1 MLVATQAHHI
11 SSFFMVCIYNTLAYI
26 TTLMRNFVVDG
37 NGRPMNVA
45 FAAAAAAV
53 SNDTQKL

>member
-26 TTLMRNFVVDG
+26 TTLMRNFVDG

-45 FAAAAAAV
+45 FTPAAATIV

>member
-11 SSFFMVCIYNTLAYI
+11 SSFFMVCIYNTLPYI
-26 TTLMRNFVVDG
+26 TTLMRNFVDG

-45 FAAAAAAV
+45 LAAAATV